1 MPCNKKTKEL
11 LFTETSSPFL
21 FSLILLLCS
30 FDNLLQRFCDRCF
43 QLRLICRCLDSQ
55 LTDQCCYVIVSNLT
69 KARNGRDFYVHI
81 VYFQKRSQNI
91 NRTIISRSCTGF
103 CKRYLR
109 CLVRIQILFS

>member
-81 VYFQKRSQNI
+81 VYFEKSE
-91 NRTIISRSCTGF
+91 
-103 CKRYLR
+103 Y
-109 CLVRIQILFS
+109 

>member
-43 QLRLICRCLDSQ
+43 QLRLICRCLDGQ

-69 KARNGRDFYVHI
+69 KAWGGTVTEIPADLAQWSPKASDV
-81 VYFQKRSQNI
+81 K
-91 NRTIISRSCTGF
+91 
-103 CKRYLR
+103 
-109 CLVRIQILFS
+109 